1 MQEIMIEKLKK
12 EAGATI
18 VDIKDIS
25 YDAGFLFHLLR
36 LYNVQIG
43 NACGISQV
51 PWNEVIAA
59 TPFNEQGICMMI
71 NHYIDSIR

>member
-36 LYNVQIG
+36 LYNL
-43 NACGISQV
+43 
-51 PWNEVIAA
+51 
-59 TPFNEQGICMMI
+59 
-71 NHYIDSIR
+71 

>member
-1 MQEIMIEKLKK
+1 MIEKLKK

-25 YDAGFLFHLLR
+25 YDAGFLFYLFG

-43 NACGISQV
+43 NARRISQV
-51 PWNEVIAA
+51 PGNEVIAA
-59 TPFNEQGICMMI
+59 ASFNEQGIYLMI
-71 NHYIDSIR
+71 NHYLDSI